1 MFSNSLPRLGPSL
14 KRETLLPVLG
24 KITVRSMSKVE
35 YVLGRKRF
43 PLLVVDVWTFLLLF
57 LYVIY
62 DSVFVVLE
70 LLLIL

>member
-1 MFSNSLPRLGPSL
+1 
-14 KRETLLPVLG
+14 
-24 KITVRSMSKVE
+24 MSKVE

-70 LLLIL
+70 LLLIR